1 MRRHRTALFITALLA
16 AAWVVPA
23 PAAGNASGATGAP
36 MIGSGVTDAVR
47 CPDAWPRPLLDMT
60 GYRRI
65 EKRCATQWIREGKVA
80 RSSTAR
86 SILAATVGQL
96 RGSVYETV
104 GTPSCSTGG
113 AIRYCSRNLRM
124 VDRGDTVRGLITVSH
139 DTLHRYSKVRI
150 DVWRVA

>member
-1 MRRHRTALFITALLA
+1 MRRHRTVLLVA
-16 AAWVVPA
+16 VLAVAAWVVPTA
-23 PAAGNASGATGAP
+23 PIGNSGDTARAAP
-36 MIGSGVTDAVR
+36 MVEVR

-113 AIRYCSRNLRM
+113 AIRYCTRNLRM
-124 VDRGDTVRGLITVSH
+124 VDRGDTVRGRITVSH
-139 DTLHRYSKVRI
+139 DALHRYSKVRI
-150 DVWRVA
+150 DVWRVV